1 MMSCVLYKG
10 QNPTAYM
17 LEVFQVSYHEAIAL
31 SLFAYRGS
39 HLSDEM
45 LLLTARHQMRIEG
58 HELSFVRAATKNRRI
73 SR

>member
-1 MMSCVLYKG
+1 MMSCVIYKG

-17 LEVFQVSYHEAIAL
+17 FEVFQVSYHEAIAL
-31 SLFAYRGS
+31 SLFSYMGS

-45 LLLTARHQMRIEG
+45 LSMRHQMRTDG
-58 HELSFVRAATKNRRI
+58 HELSFGRAATKNRRI